1 MLRSARKCLV
11 STDGLSCSSTDND
24 ARVAR
29 RIADVATA
37 GLWLTEGVPF
47 ADAITMLE
55 IRRRFEFP
63 QNDCRIHAIQTVLV
77 AQRENCGSKHQ
88 LIANQEEIQNAV
100 A

>member
-1 MLRSARKCLV
+1 LWASA
-11 STDGLSCSSTDND
+11 TEDD

-29 RIADVATA
+29 RIADAATA
-37 GLWLTEGVPF
+37 QLWLTEGVPF

-55 IRRRFEFP
+55 IHRRFEIP